1 MNYNHSLVYARVH
14 GTNSLTISILL
25 VSLQAFAIGDE
36 ATNPHGY
43 CESASTEP
51 EPRPQGRQVMG
62 FSNRMLSEGGP
73 RLEVQTVHDQF
84 KIGTWLVMSLASS
97 AERRP
102 SNASTR
108 KPENPFME

>member
-1 MNYNHSLVYARVH
+1 
-14 GTNSLTISILL
+14 
-25 VSLQAFAIGDE
+25 
-36 ATNPHGY
+36 
-43 CESASTEP
+43 
-51 EPRPQGRQVMG
+51 MG

-73 RLEVQTVHDQF
+73 RLEVQTVHDRF

-97 AERRP
+97 AERRL